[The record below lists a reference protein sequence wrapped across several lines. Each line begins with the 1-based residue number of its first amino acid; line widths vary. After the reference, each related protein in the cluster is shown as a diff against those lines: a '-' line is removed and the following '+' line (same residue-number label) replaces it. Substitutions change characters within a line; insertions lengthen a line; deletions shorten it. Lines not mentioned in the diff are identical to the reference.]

1 MGILEKI
8 DRLLDERGVNQGEL
22 ESLAGLPKGRVSRW
36 LGGTGKPT
44 AEQAFRI
51 AKALK
56 VRVEYLLDDEIEDA
70 APDYSDVEARI
81 LEMARIL
88 GHETAIRRLMAAT
101 DVKVEGPTY
110 KDLKGPGRRR
120 GGNDGGRGA

>member
-8 DRLLDERGVNQGEL
+8 DRLLDERDIKQGEL

-51 AKALK
+51 ARAFK
-56 VRVEYLLDDEIEDA
+56 VRVEYLLDDMIEDA
-70 APDYSDVEARI
+70 APDYSDVETRI
-81 LEMARIL
+81 IEMARVL

-101 DVKVEGPTY
+101 DIKVEGETY
-110 KDLKGPGRRR
+110 KDIKDRQRRQ
-120 GGNDGGRGA
+120 GGKDGGRRA